1 MVREIWLSKK
11 NNNKKKNNNNREE
24 EEYSDLPACRI
35 SETVSSLVLKLG
47 LHIVVGSS
55 RLDNHLAFVRSKWG
69 NWNFTFVLVYR
80 RRARPSE
87 SSLHRECYRTL

>member
-1 MVREIWLSKK
+1 MRGRPSHPYIESATALSD
-11 NNNKKKNNNNREE
+11 NNREE

-55 RLDNHLAFVRSKWG
+55 RLDNHSQ
-69 NWNFTFVLVYR
+69 
-80 RRARPSE
+80 
-87 SSLHRECYRTL
+87 

>member
-11 NNNKKKNNNNREE
+11 KKKKKKKKKNREE
-24 EEYSDLPACRI
+24 EEESSDLPACRI

-55 RLDNHLAFVRSKWG
+55 RLDNHSQ
-69 NWNFTFVLVYR
+69 
-80 RRARPSE
+80 
-87 SSLHRECYRTL
+87 

>member
-11 NNNKKKNNNNREE
+11 NNNKKKNNNNNNREE

-55 RLDNHLAFVRSKWG
+55 RLDNYSQ
-69 NWNFTFVLVYR
+69 
-80 RRARPSE
+80 
-87 SSLHRECYRTL
+87 